1 MNFVASANTTSTP
14 AATMVVTLPSHSEGD
29 VIILSFVHNY
39 NSAVQ
44 VLTAVSEGYTELASL
59 AISGLGHQASIWY
72 KKAGAS
78 EVNPTAT
85 YSASSQIIACTAA
98 SYTGVDDTVQ
108 IDVGPSLWTTE
119 DPGDTTV
126 IAPSVTTTLD
136 GAMLVTVATA
146 DDNDVFTQPSG
157 MTLVDNL
164 EFNSMT
170 IASAYELI
178 STAGTTGDK
187 TWTFAQTTDEI
198 TAVSFALRP
207 AVDGGLTLVVPSI
220 ESLEAFG
227 TPNIRRAQEVL
238 TVESIQSLEAFGT
251 PSLTIISTIAVPS
264 IDSEEEFGLPNVEL
278 TSLFISVDS
287 ISTEEEFGTPTI
299 IVGETLVLPVS
310 IASAEAFGT
319 PNVTSIGIVTQHL
332 TVATIFSEEEFGVPD
347 VSLFDKHLLVVSIQ
361 SGEEFG
367 KPKILGG
374 VQVTNTLNIPEVTL
388 NQISDANHAINI
400 VGNDI
405 GNARRSVYQ
414 SAVVRV
420 IDHDDDD
427 ATAVDDPTRMALF
440 ESKAHGQPW
449 NKYKGHG
456 EHSIHSGSV
465 IETETNMNQIFPTFE
480 YDEFK

>member
-1 MNFVASANTTSTP
+1 MSVTVSTNVLTVEITRNGNAHELFINGISQGTVSNSATSTQ
-14 AATMVVTLPSHSEGD
+14 
-29 VIILSFVHNY
+29 N
-39 NSAVQ
+39 
-44 VLTAVSEGYTELASL
+44 VLTIGR
-59 AISGLGHQASIWY
+59 
-72 KKAGAS
+72 
-78 EVNPTAT
+78 
-85 YSASSQIIACTAA
+85 ASSDFSQFNLLLMELYDAPSGGSLISAYDATASSHA
-98 SYTGVDDTVQ
+98 SGTPVLTDTVGGNNATGVNMPT
-108 IDVGPSLWTTE
+108 
-119 DPGDTTV
+119 
-126 IAPSVTTTLD
+126 D
-136 GAMLVTVATA
+136 GSAWI
-146 DDNDVFTQPSG
+146 
-157 MTLVDNL
+157 NL
-164 EFNSMT
+164 
-170 IASAYELI
+170 
-178 STAGTTGDK
+178 GGGG
-187 TWTFAQTTDEI
+187 
-198 TAVSFALRP
+198 
-207 AVDGGLTLVVPSI
+207 GGLTLIVSSI
-220 ESLEAFG
+220 ASLEAFG

-238 TVESIQSLEAFGT
+238 AVESILSLEAFGT
-251 PSLTIISTIAVPS
+251 PSLTIISTIAIPS
-264 IDSEEEFGLPNVEL
+264 IESEEAFGLPTVEL
-278 TSLFISVDS
+278 TSVFVVVDS
-287 ISTEEEFGTPTI
+287 ILTEEEFGTPTI
-299 IVGETLVLPVS
+299 IVGETFVLPVS

-319 PNVTSIGIVTQHL
+319 PNVTSIGIVTQYL

-465 IETETNMNQIFPTFE
+465 IETDTNMNQIFPTFE
-480 YDEFK
+480 YNEFE

>member
-1 MNFVASANTTSTP
+1 MAWALQFD
-14 AATMVVTLPSHSEGD
+14 G
-29 VIILSFVHNY
+29 
-39 NSAVQ
+39 
-44 VLTAVSEGYTELASL
+44 
-59 AISGLGHQASIWY
+59 
-72 KKAGAS
+72 
-78 EVNPTAT
+78 VNDYA
-85 YSASSQIIACTAA
+85 
-98 SYTGVDDTVQ
+98 
-108 IDVGPSLWTTE
+108 
-119 DPGDTTV
+119 
-126 IAPSVTTTLD
+126 TLD
-136 GAMLVTVATA
+136 
-146 DDNDVFTQPSG
+146 S
-157 MTLVDNL
+157 
-164 EFNSMT
+164 
-170 IASAYELI
+170 
-178 STAGTTGDK
+178 
-187 TWTFAQTTDEI
+187 
-198 TAVSFALRP
+198 AVSFADTGEYSISIAVKLDAAPAEDINTLLYLDNNNYLYYRQSNTRFYWKIAGSSVQFVVPTVDVLGVDVVIHLQQTASGAKTISVDGIGTSSTFTALRTFSFDQFVRNGNWEFTGQLSEVVVYSDIAETT
-207 AVDGGLTLVVPSI
+207 AVERWSATDSSHTAGTPVFLNTITSNNATGFNMPTDGSAWFNLGGGGLTLVVSSI
-220 ESLEAFG
+220 ASLEAFG

-251 PSLTIISTIAVPS
+251 PSLTIISTIAIPS
-264 IDSEEEFGLPNVEL
+264 IESEEAFGLPTVEL
-278 TSLFISVDS
+278 TSVFVSVDS
-287 ISTEEEFGTPTI
+287 ILTEEEFGTPTI
-299 IVGETLVLPVS
+299 IVGETFVLPVS

-388 NQISDANHAINI
+388 NQISDANHAINL

-465 IETETNMNQIFPTFE
+465 IETDTNMNQIFPTFE
-480 YDEFK
+480 YNEFE